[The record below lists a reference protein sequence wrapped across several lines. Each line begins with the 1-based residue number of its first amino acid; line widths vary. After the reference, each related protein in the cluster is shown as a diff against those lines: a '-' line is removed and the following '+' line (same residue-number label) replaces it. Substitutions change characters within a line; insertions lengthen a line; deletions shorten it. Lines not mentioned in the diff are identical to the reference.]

1 MISNNFIEFDRLA
14 NEASSAC
21 DSAIKFI
28 KSISRQYPEDNHE
41 PLSWENG
48 ERLIARY
55 ADSYCRFFAEV
66 KEYTEGARKKF
77 ETSKRFSKYY
87 YKKCKY
93 LDRDIFHESYLIG
106 SKEFSPFIVPIVN
119 FISYYS
125 REYEALAQKNWR
137 GRLRAFFKY

>member
-87 YKKCKY
+87 YKKFK
-93 LDRDIFHESYLIG
+93 LIDHDIFHENDMYE
-106 SKEFSPFIVPIVN
+106 SKEFAPFIVPIVN